1 LPDHDLSLQL
11 LHIVYSRLGVAG
23 VDAVEQFPVLAV
35 VQPRTVLLEPRR
47 EARER
52 AVAWLNEFLTA
63 LKGP

>member
-1 LPDHDLSLQL
+1 MPSSSSRFSLSF
-11 LHIVYSRLGVAG
+11 S
-23 VDAVEQFPVLAV
+23 
-35 VQPRTVLLEPRR
+35 RTVLLEPRR